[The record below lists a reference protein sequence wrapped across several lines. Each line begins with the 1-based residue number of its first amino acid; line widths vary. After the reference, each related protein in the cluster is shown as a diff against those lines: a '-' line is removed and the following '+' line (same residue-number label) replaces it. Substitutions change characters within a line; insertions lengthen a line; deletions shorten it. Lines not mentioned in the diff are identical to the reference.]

1 MAMPVDV
8 RDLMRSGTK
17 LAEERERP
25 VRVAVFVEVD
35 APDDLIGVVQTA
47 LRPRTAAASIQVDIT
62 ELGAS
67 PVPAQGTDAVI
78 ALAGSGNVGMRQA
91 LEGVRRAFVPLVVV
105 ALGAEDRVGPLADSL
120 LQPTADLVVREDP
133 AEAIEHVGAWLAST
147 LGSKRLAL
155 AHNFAFVRRAVAEDA
170 VKTTAWQNALI
181 GAVSIVPGTD
191 MPIMTANQAKMLL
204 QIAAAYGQPL
214 GADRIK
220 ELAAVVGGG
229 FVLRAIARQ
238 ALVVVPVLG
247 WAVKGGIGYTG
258 TIAMGRAAI
267 SYFEDGADL
276 AQFTAHL
283 REIRDKA
290 LLINGQAQD
299 EPYVVFKGDQAGRTR
314 GLPGDSFGPRVVP
327 EGTIFCLGDNR
338 DNSYDSR
345 FWGSMPAHY
354 LKGRAFLIW
363 FSYKEDPNDHLRTG
377 LQRPVHPLGLVVAVA
392 VPGQPD
398 RALRGGVR
406 LRHTDAHR
414 LLLAAAAPVRR
425 APCDRCVRA
434 AVWRSAPR

>member
-35 APDDLIGVVQTA
+35 APDDLIEVVQTA

-91 LEGVRRAFVPLVVV
+91 LEGVRRGFVPLVVV
-105 ALGAEDRVGPLADSL
+105 ALGSEDRVGPLADSL

-238 ALVVVPVLG
+238 ALVAVPVLG

-290 LLINGQAQD
+290 L
-299 EPYVVFKGDQAGRTR
+299 ERV
-314 GLPGDSFGPRVVP
+314 PR
-327 EGTIFCLGDNR
+327 R
-338 DNSYDSR
+338 
-345 FWGSMPAHY
+345 
-354 LKGRAFLIW
+354 
-363 FSYKEDPNDHLRTG
+363 
-377 LQRPVHPLGLVVAVA
+377 
-392 VPGQPD
+392 
-398 RALRGGVR
+398 
-406 LRHTDAHR
+406 
-414 LLLAAAAPVRR
+414 
-425 APCDRCVRA
+425 
-434 AVWRSAPR
+434 RSAPALTPPGQMALPVAEDESAGA